1 MNNTNTLLFAMT
13 GILAAVVIILVVVL
27 LGHNDGDV
35 DRYEAEIKKTILS
48 QPATTY
54 RCYQKPSNE
63 FNLIESDGGVYET
76 ETGVSMFVVEGKV
89 VTDYGTCIPI
99 N

>member
-1 MNNTNTLLFAMT
+1 MNNTNTLLFAT
-13 GILAAVVIILVVVL
+13 AGVLVAVVIVLVVL
-27 LGHNDGDV
+27 LLGTDTTSKD
-35 DRYEAEIKKTILS
+35 EAIKQSILQ

-54 RCYQKPSNE
+54 RCYEKDTNN
-63 FNLIESDGGVYET
+63 FTVIDSDGGIYET
-76 ETGVSMFVVEGKV
+76 ETGVSMFVVDGKV

>member
-1 MNNTNTLLFAMT
+1 MHNTNTLLFAMA

-27 LGHNDGDV
+27 LGHDDDV
-35 DRYEAEIKKTILS
+35 SRYEAEIKKTILS